1 MDDKKTVYPITKLWG
16 GSGYH
21 VPFYNQ
27 VLLRKFLITYNS
39 AAADQKPFIFGTWEG
54 SLPFY
59 IYGPL
64 GHAPGRG

>member
-1 MDDKKTVYPITKLWG
+1 MDLENSVMFTSK
-16 GSGYH
+16 
-21 VPFYNQ
+21 FY
-27 VLLRKFLITYNS
+27 VKVWSFAYNS
-39 AAADQKPFIFGTWEG
+39 AATDQKLFIFGMRVPGGGGGGGGGGG